1 VRRNKRR
8 KIVDWIQRSEW
19 SAVKRVYTVVVQIW
33 QQTSAGICRISVVRK
48 ENKVIENETRYVAS
62 TVV

>member
-1 VRRNKRR
+1 M
-8 KIVDWIQRSEW
+8 DWIQRSEW

-48 ENKVIENETRYVAS
+48 ENKVIENKTR
-62 TVV
+62 